1 MTVVE
6 EQPATHRLLS
16 IDGDGTRIYLSLRIL
31 RRIETELRRHTRD
44 AGLTLG
50 TWFDYVAGTN
60 SGGLVA
66 ALIATGHSMA
76 EIERRLKVSAP
87 VIFRRRG
94 VIGWVLANGP
104 LALAASRRPGS
115 TLRSDDLERLL
126 RQWFGTTDGPMTLG
140 DVHAVTD
147 CHLLLGLHNLTTD
160 SPWRLSSNPEATFN
174 RDPVGS
180 NLGFPL
186 WGLVRAA
193 LAEPRRFEAVRLPL
207 MARSA
212 TANDFA
218 DGAGGG
224 MTNMALQLALM
235 ATLPSYRMEWA
246 SGPDRLLL
254 VSVGSGVAEH
264 IPTADRRRR
273 RRPVPA
279 HLTTREEL
287 ESALAHTSVREDVL
301 CRVLGDV
308 RWAAPTVDL
317 ELAGADAGSPAAAG
331 PLFSYVRY
339 NDHLSD
345 KALRRLGVG
354 HGYGADLRRRDRLP
368 RVDELAEVGDAVA
381 AQVELDHL
389 RGF

>member
-1 MTVVE
+1 MTE
-6 EQPATHRLLS
+6 ADEQPETRRLLS

-31 RRIETELRRHTRD
+31 RRIETELRRHTGD

-50 TWFDYVAGTN
+50 AWFDYVAGTN

-66 ALIATGHSMA
+66 ALIATGYPMA

-94 VIGWVLANGP
+94 LAAWLLANGP
-104 LALAASRRPGS
+104 AALVASRRPAS
-115 TLRSDDLERLL
+115 TVRADDTEKLL
-126 RQWFGTTDGPMTLG
+126 RQWFAGNDGPMTMG
-140 DVHAVTD
+140 DVHDVTE

-160 SPWRLSSNPEATFN
+160 SRWPMSSNPDATFS

-180 NLGFPL
+180 NLDLPL
-186 WGLVRAA
+186 WGLVRAT
-193 LAEPRRFEAVRLPL
+193 LAAPRRFEPVRLPL
-207 MARSA
+207 MGRTA

-218 DGAGGG
+218 DGASGG
-224 MTNMALQLALM
+224 MTNMALQLAMM
-235 ATLPSYRMEWA
+235 ATLPSYRLEWA
-246 SGPDRLLL
+246 SGADRLLL
-254 VSVGSGVAEH
+254 VSVGSGLAEH
-264 IPTADRRRR
+264 VPTADRRRR

-279 HLTTREEL
+279 YLRRREE
-287 ESALAHTSVREDVL
+287 HTSTLSHASVREDLL

-317 ELAGADAGSPAAAG
+317 ELAGVNLEYAGTNR

-339 NDHLSD
+339 NDSLSD

-354 HGYGADLRRRDRLP
+354 HGYGKDLRRRDRLP
-368 RVDELAEVGDAVA
+368 RVDELGEVGDGIA
-381 AQVELDHL
+381 AQVDLEHL
-389 RGF
+389 GGF